1 MKSVADVYV
10 QLQNKEFF
18 DNQFKEIHWNKN
30 VLFINPQL
38 SGRHFYKYILPYI
51 SMYEFSAWAT
61 AVTSIDKYKP
71 NKE

>member
-51 SMYEFSAWAT
+51 SMY
-61 AVTSIDKYKP
+61 
-71 NKE
+71 